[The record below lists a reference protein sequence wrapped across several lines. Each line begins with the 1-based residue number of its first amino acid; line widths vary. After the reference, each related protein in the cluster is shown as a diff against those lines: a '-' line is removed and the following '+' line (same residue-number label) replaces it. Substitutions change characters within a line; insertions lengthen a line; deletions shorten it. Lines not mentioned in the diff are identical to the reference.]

1 MSPKV
6 QRALDDLARVG
17 VVVLND
23 PEVYYLRIVR
33 CNTGWTIHTVH
44 MVDSDGVRDQDGY
57 IYPTNRPSEVGDAY
71 HTKRLCEVERELEQ
85 WFKLEAQIDSF

>member
-1 MSPKV
+1 MSAKV

-23 PEVYYLRIVR
+23 PEVYYLRVAVVP
-33 CNTGWTIHTVH
+33 TGWTIHSGEDDY
-44 MVDSDGVRDQDGY
+44 MDSF
-57 IYPTNRPSEVGDAY
+57 

-85 WFKLEAQIDSF
+85 WFKIEAQIDSL

>member
-1 MSPKV
+1 MSAKV

-23 PEVYYLRIVR
+23 PEIYYLRIVQR
-33 CNTGWTIHTVH
+33 NTGWTIHIVN
-44 MVDSDGVRDQDGY
+44 MVVSTGVRDEDGY
-57 IYPTNRPSEVGDAY
+57 VYPTKRPCEVGDAY